1 MIEKLTEILNNNSG
15 VITGGFFA
23 FLIAVLTGKGRI
35 MERITGGILCA
46 LFSTGLYFGL
56 LSIFPTIPTYSA
68 VAIGSFVGFV
78 GVDECKRILIEKIV
92 LGLKLKNKKS
102 EENDEE

>member
-1 MIEKLTEILNNNSG
+1 MIEKLTEFFNNHSD

-23 FLIAVLTGKGRI
+23 FLIAVLTGKGQI

-46 LFSTGLYFGL
+46 LFSTGLYYGL

-78 GVDECKRILIEKIV
+78 GVDECKRIILEKIIAGFKV
-92 LGLKLKNKKS
+92 KNKKS
-102 EENDEE
+102 DETEE